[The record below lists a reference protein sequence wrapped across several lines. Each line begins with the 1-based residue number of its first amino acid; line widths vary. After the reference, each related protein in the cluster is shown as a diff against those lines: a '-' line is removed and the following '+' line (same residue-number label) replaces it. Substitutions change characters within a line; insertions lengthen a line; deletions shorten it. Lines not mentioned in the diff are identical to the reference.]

1 MLSFACKVYD
11 FIRQEEINLYIEM
24 KNVSRN
30 NFLSFTKLENP
41 EELHI
46 FVNFRKKSINKNN
59 YIISF
64 IKSSS

>member
-41 EELHI
+41 EELRI
-46 FVNFRKKSINKNN
+46 FVNFRKKINK
-59 YIISF
+59 
-64 IKSSS
+64 